1 MKKLWGVSMFT
12 DPRGMQVRAPGTC
25 LVPEFHAGRGGGG
38 GVRQEEAAPC
48 APHEEKRSRH
58 AGPAGAHARG
68 HSPLALAG
76 VQGELLA
83 APGADRQ
90 LVLGAV
96 EDIQEQVALP
106 GTAWGRQRRV
116 QSLATAGEESDFAFA
131 SSPKISHCWKVSE
144 TRLIKNAKCP
154 WT

>member
-1 MKKLWGVSMFT
+1 MGCLDVYRPARDGGACAWHVSGTGVPRWAWG
-12 DPRGMQVRAPGTC
+12 
-25 LVPEFHAGRGGGG
+25 AGR
-38 GVRQEEAAPC
+38 VRQEEAATC

-58 AGPAGAHARG
+58 AGPSGARARG

-116 QSLATAGEESDFAFA
+116 QSLATAREESDFAFA

-144 TRLIKNAKCP
+144 T
-154 WT
+154 

>member
-1 MKKLWGVSMFT
+1 MGCLDVYRPARDAGACAWHASGPGV
-12 DPRGMQVRAPGTC
+12 PRWAW
-25 LVPEFHAGRGGGG
+25 G
-38 GVRQEEAAPC
+38 GVGSG
-48 APHEEKRSRH
+48 KRKPPPVPPTKRRG
-58 AGPAGAHARG
+58 ADTRGPRARAWG

-116 QSLATAGEESDFAFA
+116 QSLATAREESDFAFA